1 MRAHRAR
8 ARIWLFRIF
17 WIFSL
22 RYSAYSVYSDYPQ
35 PDVTTVTL
43 RNEKML
49 VVHVYRSGFLNE
61 FGSII
66 FCPFFPFKDFF
77 LNYNTISTLKKD
89 GNRDVE
95 VLQLYITL
103 IESLPSNEV
112 SSTSPVIVRITS
124 PLLNVAIRSCLSNL
138 IIRSLMPSES

>member
-1 MRAHRAR
+1 MENEEVWQLTLAATAHSSP
-8 ARIWLFRIF
+8 LF
-17 WIFSL
+17 
-22 RYSAYSVYSDYPQ
+22 
-35 PDVTTVTL
+35 
-43 RNEKML
+43 
-49 VVHVYRSGFLNE
+49 FLN
-61 FGSII
+61 SIV
-66 FCPFFPFKDFF
+66 FCPFFPVKDFF

-89 GNRDVE
+89 RNRDVE

-112 SSTSPVIVRITS
+112 PSTSPVIVRVTS